1 MFTLC
6 LYSTSHEKQWLK
18 TPTNSTAPSP
28 ALSNV
33 WSSINFQ
40 RADELIDVSRGF
52 GSDDDVDTDGVDD
65 IMLPVEATLQRNSSI
80 NMQLKMR
87 KSLEHD

>member
-1 MFTLC
+1 M
-6 LYSTSHEKQWLK
+6 Y
-18 TPTNSTAPSP
+18 AV
-28 ALSNV
+28 ALT
-33 WSSINFQ
+33 FQ

-65 IMLPVEATLQRNSSI
+65 IMLPVEATLQQNSST

-87 KSLEHD
+87 KSL